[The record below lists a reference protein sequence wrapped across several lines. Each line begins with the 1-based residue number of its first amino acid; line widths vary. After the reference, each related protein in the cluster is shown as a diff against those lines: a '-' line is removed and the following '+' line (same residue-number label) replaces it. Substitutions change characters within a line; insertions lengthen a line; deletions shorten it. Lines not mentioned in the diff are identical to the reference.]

1 MGVLLMDLKSA
12 VESLQKLV
20 IGYNEKIEEFRKEG
34 IEITAFDEI
43 IIPNAEEIFQN
54 ILPKAYD
61 IVGDNFERFP
71 IEILFMIEE
80 RYEEVESVM
89 SSRDITISFNDGEK
103 LLIPYEDQ
111 KIQRV

>member
-1 MGVLLMDLKSA
+1 MGLFLMNLKSA

-20 IGYNEKIEEFRKEG
+20 IGYNEKTEELRKEG

-43 IIPNAEEIFQN
+43 IITNAEEVFQN
-54 ILPKAYD
+54 ILPNAYD
-61 IVGDNFERFP
+61 LVGENFERFP
-71 IEILFMIEE
+71 VEILFMIEE

-89 SSRDITISFNDGEK
+89 FSRDITISFNDGEK

-111 KIQRV
+111 RISRD